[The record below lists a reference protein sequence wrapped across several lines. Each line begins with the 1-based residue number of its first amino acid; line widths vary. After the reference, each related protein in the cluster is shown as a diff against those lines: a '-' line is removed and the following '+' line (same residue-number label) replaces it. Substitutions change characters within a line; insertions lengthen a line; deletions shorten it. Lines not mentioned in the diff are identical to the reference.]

1 MRRQPRSTASAL
13 VLLKKIRLTT
23 GCLDARF
30 SVHTDLYRIMR
41 SPESSLLLL
50 GVLSRCYRQTAQ
62 WAAVR
67 NIEVVPVM
75 VVAGA
80 GVDMDRSPRSVGWT

>member
-1 MRRQPRSTASAL
+1 M
-13 VLLKKIRLTT
+13 
-23 GCLDARF
+23 C
-30 SVHTDLYRIMR
+30 
-41 SPESSLLLL
+41 SPESSLLPL
-50 GVLSRCYRQTAQ
+50 GVLSRCYHQTAQ

-67 NIEVVPVM
+67 NIEVVPVT